1 MFRSEPMQKVR
12 LICLD
17 SDKKEVISALHGAGI
32 MDLRKSSL
40 DLQDDRP
47 LEHMTEL
54 SDMEIRLAGAL
65 AVLGKPKRKGE
76 GNAKNLEKHIGHR
89 ELASKL
95 RALEAINRIY
105 SFDEQR
111 KRAASELRQLQ
122 QQAAWLGELKGI
134 DFELGGPRGRALE
147 FKAYSAK
154 NRKMINGFIKEVSKD
169 THCEAMVPK
178 SGASVLVAYDR
189 SRNIGDIASRH
200 GLKELHIPE
209 GKGTP
214 DEELRAVNSEIAK
227 VRKGIDSADSG
238 LDAIRK
244 ESYGKLSA
252 YMEML
257 GIEMAEANASSIFK
271 RTDRTIIIEGW
282 VPKKRLGGLHGALS
296 KAASNMYYIEEIND
310 GELAPTLMNRPKIL
324 QPFDYMVNFISVPR
338 SDELDPAVPFIISF
352 PIFYG
357 LMISDV
363 GYGIASFLFAW
374 YITRITDP
382 GGLVYN
388 SAKIWQFSAI
398 AAIFFG
404 FLSNQ
409 YFGLQLN
416 QYFTTFQGFNWFTNI
431 TTIIL
436 LGVIFG
442 IIQVSIGLVFG
453 FINKY
458 GHHRK
463 IAFSR
468 LSALFLLISGSV
480 AIGGALFGAFSAPV
494 TMAAA
499 AIAILSLV
507 ITIVLGGTEAAEVT
521 NLISHPLS
529 YARLMGFGLASVV
542 IAFLIDK
549 AFTPNMALGIP
560 LFILYLA
567 IFSVL
572 HFMNMIVSMFEGAVQ
587 GARLNFVEFFTKFY
601 NGGGVRFNPFSAKRV
616 YTKE

>member
-1 MFRSEPMQKVR
+1 MQKVR

-17 SDKKEVISALHGAGI
+17 SDKKEVISALHAAGI

-40 DLQDDRP
+40 ELQDDRP

-65 AVLGKPKRKGE
+65 AVLGKPKRKGV
-76 GNAKNLEKHIGHR
+76 GNPKSLEKHIGHR
-89 ELASKL
+89 ELASRL
-95 RALEAINRIY
+95 RALEVINRIY
-105 SFDEQR
+105 SLDERR
-111 KRAASELRQLQ
+111 KRAASELRRLQ

-134 DFELGGPRGRALE
+134 DFELGSPRGSSLE
-147 FKAYSAK
+147 FRAYSAK
-154 NRKMINGFIKEVSKD
+154 NRNIINRFVKDVSKD
-169 THCEAMVPK
+169 THCEAVVPRA
-178 SGASVLVAYDR
+178 GASVLIAYDK
-189 SRNIGDIASRH
+189 SKNIGEIASRH
-200 GLKELHIPE
+200 GLRELHIPE

-214 DEELRAVNSEIAK
+214 DEELRSVNSEISKAK
-227 VRKGIDSADSG
+227 KEMDSADSE
-238 LDAIRK
+238 LEAIRK

-257 GIEMAEANASSIFK
+257 GIEMAKASASSIFK
-271 RTDRTIIIEGW
+271 RTDRTIVIEGW
-282 VPKKRLGGLHGALS
+282 VPKKRIDGLHGALS
-296 KAASNMYYIEEIND
+296 KAASERYYIEEVDD
-310 GELAPTLMNRPKIL
+310 GELAPTLMNRPNIL
-324 QPFDYMVNFISVPR
+324 KPFDYMVNFISVPR
-338 SDELDPAVPFIISF
+338 SDELDPAIPFIISF

-382 GGLVYN
+382 EGLVYN
-388 SAKIWQFSAI
+388 SAKIWQFSAV

-431 TTIIL
+431 TSIIL
-436 LGVIFG
+436 LGVVFG
-442 IIQVSIGLVFG
+442 IIQVSVGLVFG

-458 GHHRK
+458 KHHRK

-468 LSALFLLISGSV
+468 LSSLFLLLSGSA
-480 AIGGALFGAFSAPV
+480 AIGGALFGALSAQV

-499 AIAILSLV
+499 VIAILSLV

-572 HFMNMIVSMFEGAVQ
+572 HFMNMIISMFEGAVQ

>member
-17 SDKKEVISALHGAGI
+17 SDKKEVISALHAVGI
-32 MDLRKSSL
+32 MDLRKSAL

-65 AVLGKPKRKGE
+65 AVLGKPKRKGT
-76 GNAKNLEKHIGHR
+76 GNSKNLEKHIGHK
-89 ELASKL
+89 ELASRL
-95 RALEAINRIY
+95 RTLEAINQIY
-105 SFDEQR
+105 SFDERR
-111 KRAASELRQLQ
+111 KAAASELRQLQ

-134 DFELGGPRGRALE
+134 DFELNGIKGSSLE
-147 FKAYSAK
+147 FRAYSAK
-154 NRKMINGFIKEVSKD
+154 NRKIMDRFVKEVSKD
-169 THCEAMVPK
+169 THCEAVMPK
-178 SGASVLVAYDR
+178 GGDAVLIAYDKGK
-189 SRNIGDIASRH
+189 NIGEIASRH

-214 DEELRAVNSEIAK
+214 DEELRSINSAIAK
-227 VRKGIDSADSG
+227 VQKEIGSADAS
-238 LDAIRK
+238 LNAIRK

-257 GIEMAEANASSIFK
+257 EIEMAKANASSIFK
-271 RTDRTIIIEGW
+271 RTDRTTVIEGW
-282 VPKKRLGGLHGALS
+282 VPKKRTDGLHAALS
-296 KAASNMYYIEEIND
+296 KAASNRYYIEDVED

-324 QPFDYMVNFISVPR
+324 KPFDYMVNFISVPR
-338 SDELDPAVPFIISF
+338 SDELDPAIPFIISF

-374 YITRITDP
+374 YITKITDP
-382 GGLVYN
+382 EGLVYN

-416 QYFTTFQGFNWFTNI
+416 HYFTTFNGFSWFNSV

-436 LGVIFG
+436 LGIIFG
-442 IIQVSIGLVFG
+442 IIQVSLGLVFG

-458 GHHRK
+458 KHHRK

-468 LSALFLLISGSV
+468 LSSLFLLLSGCV
-480 AIGGALFGAFSAPV
+480 AIGGGLFGAFSAQV
-494 TMAAA
+494 TMVAAV
-499 AIAILSLV
+499 IAILSLL

-549 AFTPNMALGIP
+549 AFTPNPALGIP

-601 NGGGVRFNPFSAKRV
+601 EGGGVRFNPFSAKRV